1 MKEMKDP
8 DERHCK
14 IYILYI
20 IDRLLHLYTHKIASI
35 HMMELNLVTWKHIY
49 YIFYRTFA
57 SVFG

>member
-35 HMMELNLVTWKHIY
+35 HMMELNLDSYSSNLETHLLY
-49 YIFYRTFA
+49 FL
-57 SVFG
+57 